1 MRRSFLLIAA
11 TYLIG
16 PCSHVAAF
24 SSPTPDNNKNNNQ
37 NKAAAPPPPPPPRQ
51 TPDERQAAMLQKMGY
66 TWNGKAWVR
75 GDAKAYQE
83 QRAVARS
90 ANRFIRFVDSKN
102 QPASSPSALA
112 ATKRLNDVLENARL
126 EVLPRNSQDLARDRD
141 FKNFCQRK
149 SAPFV
154 WLGAEVLAFLILS
167 QVSLPPVLKL
177 PAYGGDGGTSI
188 IAVDWTAEW
197 QHLLNQPLEIA
208 GLGIVAGIILSTCR
222 ATSRQMLP
230 GVEEPDGKLVR
241 VLSDA
246 MDGNFALPAPNHVRY
261 ASRNWKLLCTLGET
275 IAAVNISVLMNGLF
289 QPLWIGLLA
298 LLSDGSTS
306 GMFMDATVGVP
317 IAESRLDSPLI
328 YLLLAAVGVALPAAL
343 RALQGSRSPWDGIPA
358 ECQAVMRAKQ
368 TAGAYYNMNP
378 PEKCRGAESS
388 LEATRALESL
398 VDGWTEKF
406 VGNYDD
412 FDDDDVEHADET
424 TIVWKQPL
432 LAWIGS
438 LACAMAWQLSGGSLA
453 APFLARVIAAG
464 DTYLLRDEQES
475 CRAGVLLL

>member
-1 MRRSFLLIAA
+1 
-11 TYLIG
+11 
-16 PCSHVAAF
+16 
-24 SSPTPDNNKNNNQ
+24 
-37 NKAAAPPPPPPPRQ
+37 
-51 TPDERQAAMLQKMGY
+51 MLQKMGY
-66 TWNGKAWVR
+66 TWNGKAWIR

-102 QPASSPSALA
+102 QPASSLAALA
-112 ATKRLNDVLENARL
+112 ATKRLNDVLEKARL
-126 EVLPRNSQDLARDRD
+126 EVLQRNSQELAQDRD

-149 SAPFV
+149 AAPFV
-154 WLGAEVLAFLILS
+154 WLGAEVLALVILS
-167 QVSLPPVLKL
+167 LVSLEL
-177 PAYGGDGGTSI
+177 PFGGTLTI
-188 IAVDWTAEW
+188 DWAAEW
-197 QHLLNQPLEIA
+197 QHLVNQPLEIA
-208 GLGIVAGIILSTCR
+208 VLGIVAGIVLTTCR

-261 ASRNWKLLCTLGET
+261 SSRNWKLLCTLGES

-289 QPLWIGLLA
+289 QPLWIA
-298 LLSDGSTS
+298 LLSSSSSSSDGTT
-306 GMFMDATVGVP
+306 GMFMDTTLDAPTLV
-317 IAESRLDSPLI
+317 DSPLI
-328 YLLLAAVGVALPAAL
+328 YLLAAMGVALPAAL

-358 ECQAVMRAKQ
+358 ECQVGIRTKQ

-378 PEKCRGAESS
+378 PEKSRGTESS

-406 VGNYDD
+406 GDD
-412 FDDDDVEHADET
+412 EYET
-424 TIVWKQPL
+424 IIWKQPL
-432 LAWIGS
+432 FSWVGS

-453 APFLARVIAAG
+453 APFLGRIVAAG
-464 DTYLLRDEQES
+464 GTYLIRDEQES
-475 CRAGVLLL
+475 CRASVLLVQVPPK